1 MTKPASEYQ
10 AAAAKT
16 VADLQAGKA
25 PDAVAP
31 TPEVAPASVET
42 KPASPATVPAVEGVP
57 AGIESPTLKQS
68 FQKLAEQSK
77 ALRERE
83 SRVKPL
89 ESLGRVVDPVK
100 LERALIA
107 RDPLAVLESVGLRYE
122 DVAERIVASQAPKEV
137 PRDPGVEV
145 PAHVKSLEEKVAKL
159 EQTLAAEKASA
170 ARSSVAARAAP
181 FLDANKF
188 PLASKLGPD
197 AVNEAIEMLEKY
209 YSENDRFPAESFEEN
224 VTLALGLVEERHA
237 QLLKRYGLTPPKMTP
252 SVMGKAEA
260 PAQPRGEVFGQTTLT
275 SALTA
280 TGNGSAP
287 KSDADYQAAAIAA
300 VKQLR

>member
-1 MTKPASEYQ
+1 MVKPASEYQ

-16 VADLQAGKA
+16 VADLQAGKEPSA
-25 PDAVAP
+25 ALA
-31 TPEVAPASVET
+31 TESAPAETPVAAET
-42 KPASPATVPAVEGVP
+42 KPTPPVDSVP

-83 SRVKPL
+83 SRIKPL

-122 DVAERIVASQAPKEV
+122 DVAERVVASQASKETVRDPAAEV
-137 PRDPGVEV
+137 PE
-145 PAHVKSLEEKVAKL
+145 HVKSLEAKVAKL

-170 ARSSVAARAAP
+170 ARSSVAARATP

-209 YSENDRFPAESFEEN
+209 YEENARFPAESFEEN
-224 VTLALGLVEERHA
+224 VTLALGLVEERHS

-252 SVMGKAEA
+252 SVTGKAEA

-280 TGNGSAP
+280 TSNGSAP